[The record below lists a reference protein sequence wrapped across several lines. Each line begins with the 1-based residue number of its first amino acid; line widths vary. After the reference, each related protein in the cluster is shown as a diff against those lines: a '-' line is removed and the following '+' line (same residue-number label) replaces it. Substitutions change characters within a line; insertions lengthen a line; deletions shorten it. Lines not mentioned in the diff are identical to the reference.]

1 MFYIRSDFKVFTVVL
16 NIRVNFWG
24 KWIESIKNR
33 QSKVLPVDPPNTLI
47 VIGQTEKAI

>member
-16 NIRVNFWG
+16 NIRVTFGG
-24 KWIESIKNR
+24 KWIER

-47 VIGQTEKAI
+47 LIGQTEKAI